1 MHSEHLRNVQL
12 SWVAFGWFAG
22 LAIATGI
29 ALFLVASGVLSPAGE
44 GSGIWLT
51 VAVGVGWFVGGFT
64 TGYKTAAAP
73 ILHGTA
79 IALFTFVAWFLLNL
93 VFGGLTTGASA
104 WELLGGRATALAL
117 LEQAVAAIAGCWAGY
132 RYAPLRV
139 E

>member
-1 MHSEHLRNVQL
+1 MHSEHLRNVQI
-12 SWVAFGWFAG
+12 SWVAFGWFVG

-29 ALFLVASGVLSPAGE
+29 ALLLMASGLVNPADE

-51 VAVGVGWFVGGFT
+51 LAVGVGWFVGGFS

-79 IALFTFVAWFLLNL
+79 IALFTFVVWFLVNL

-104 WELLGGRATALAL
+104 WEFLGGRATALAL
-117 LEQAVAAIAGCWAGY
+117 LEQGVAAIAGCWAGY

>member
-12 SWVAFGWFAG
+12 SWVAFGWFVG

-29 ALFLVASGVLSPAGE
+29 ALLLVSMGLVDPEGE
-44 GSGIWLT
+44 GSGGWL
-51 VAVGVGWFVGGFT
+51 ALAAGVGWFVGGFT
-64 TGYKTAAAP
+64 TGYKTMAAP

-79 IALFTFVAWFLLNL
+79 IALFNFVAWFLLNL

-104 WELLGGRATALAL
+104 WEFGGGRSTALAL
-117 LEQAVAAIAGCWAGY
+117 LWQGIAAVAGCWAGY
-132 RYAPLRV
+132 RYAPVRI